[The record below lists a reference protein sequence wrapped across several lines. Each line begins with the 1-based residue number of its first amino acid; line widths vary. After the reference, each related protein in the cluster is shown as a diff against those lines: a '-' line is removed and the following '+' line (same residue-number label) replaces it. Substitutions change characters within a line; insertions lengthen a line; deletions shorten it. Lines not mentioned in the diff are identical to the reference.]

1 MKAGKKHQSELI
13 KKDYQ
18 MKGKKKKKV
27 KKKNK
32 ASIQKRKDER
42 TQKDLIEIHER
53 QQRLSRRN
61 SPNIKTRTTVAKHR
75 WKGWRDF
82 EEPSE
87 VITYSIEELQLTKEN
102 ERTSKKVV
110 PM

>member
-1 MKAGKKHQSELI
+1 MKVGKKQKPESL
-13 KKDYQ
+13 KKDYK

-27 KKKNK
+27 KKKNT
-32 ASIQKRKDER
+32 ASIQKVKVDK
-42 TQKDLIEIHER
+42 KDLIEIHER

-87 VITYSIEELQLTKEN
+87 VITYSIKELHKNKEN
-102 ERTSKKVV
+102 EKTT
-110 PM
+110 